1 MSWALNMIQLF
12 YIEKNSL
19 VLCFHK
25 MNFPI
30 FPLNGAILFPNTN
43 LPLNIFEDR
52 YIDMV
57 DYALSHNRLIGMIQ
71 TKKNK
76 DLFTIGCLGKI
87 TNFTETSDGR
97 YQVNL
102 EGINRFKVKKILDNK
117 HKFIIIDGEKLNYN
131 SNFKKQIPELSTK
144 LLTNF
149 KNYLNIKKI
158 EFNTS
163 EFESL
168 DVLNLAKI
176 ICVISPLDHLTKQML
191 LEFNNSDDLCENLI
205 SVLEIEINNF
215 GKSLKIN

>member
-1 MSWALNMIQLF
+1 MNQLSC
-12 YIEKNSL
+12 IEKNFL

-25 MNFPI
+25 MNFPV

-57 DYALSHNRLIGMIQ
+57 DYALSHGRLIGMIQ
-71 TKKNK
+71 TRENK

-97 YQVNL
+97 YQINL
-102 EGINRFKVKKILDNK
+102 EGINRFKVKKILNNK
-117 HKFIIIDGEKLNYN
+117 HKFIIVDGEELEYN
-131 SNFKKQIPELSTK
+131 NNFKKKTSELGFK
-144 LLTNF
+144 LLSNF
-149 KNYLNIKKI
+149 KNYLSIKKI

-168 DVLNLAKI
+168 DALNLAKI
-176 ICVISPLDHLTKQML
+176 ICVISPLDYLIKQML
-191 LEFNNSDDLCENLI
+191 LEFDASDELCENLI

-215 GKSLKIN
+215 GKSSKIN

>member
-1 MSWALNMIQLF
+1 MNQLF
-12 YIEKNSL
+12 CIEKNFQ

-25 MNFPI
+25 MNFPV

-57 DYALSHNRLIGMIQ
+57 DYALSNNRLIGMIQ

-76 DLFTIGCLGKI
+76 DLFTVGCLGKI

-97 YQVNL
+97 YQINL

-117 HKFIIIDGEKLNYN
+117 HKFIIIDAEELNYN
-131 SNFKKQIPELSTK
+131 SNFKKQTSELSAK
-144 LLTNF
+144 LLSNF
-149 KNYLNIKKI
+149 KNYLNVKKI

-163 EFESL
+163 EFENL
-168 DVLNLAKI
+168 DALNLAKI

-191 LEFNNSDDLCENLI
+191 LEFDGSDELCENLI
-205 SVLEIEINNF
+205 SVLEIEISNF
-215 GKSLKIN
+215 GKSSKIN

>member
-1 MSWALNMIQLF
+1 
-12 YIEKNSL
+12 
-19 VLCFHK
+19 
-25 MNFPI
+25 MNFPV
-30 FPLNGAILFPNTN
+30 FPLNGAMLFPNTN

-76 DLFTIGCLGKI
+76 ELFTIGCLGKI
-87 TNFTETSDGR
+87 TNFTETSDGK

-102 EGINRFKVKKILDNK
+102 EGINRFKVNKILDNK
-117 HKFIIIDGEKLNYN
+117 HKFIIIDGEELDYN
-131 SNFKKQIPELSTK
+131 SNFKKQTSELNTK
-144 LLTNF
+144 LLSSF

-168 DVLNLAKI
+168 DALNLAKI

>member
-1 MSWALNMIQLF
+1 M
-12 YIEKNSL
+12 
-19 VLCFHK
+19 H
-25 MNFPI
+25 FPV

-57 DYALSHNRLIGMIQ
+57 DYALSHSRLIGMIQ

-97 YQVNL
+97 YQINL

-117 HKFIIIDGEKLNYN
+117 HKFIMIDGENIAYQK
-131 SNFKKQIPELSTK
+131 NFKKKTSQLSAK
-144 LLTNF
+144 LLSNF
-149 KNYLNIKKI
+149 KNYLNVKKI
-158 EFNTS
+158 EFDTS

-168 DVLNLAKI
+168 DALNLAKI
-176 ICVISPLDHLTKQML
+176 ICVISPLDYLTKQML
-191 LEFNNSDDLCENLI
+191 LEFNGSDELCENLI

-215 GKSLKIN
+215 GKNLKIN

>member
-1 MSWALNMIQLF
+1 
-12 YIEKNSL
+12 
-19 VLCFHK
+19 
-25 MNFPI
+25 MNFPV

-43 LPLNIFEDR
+43 LPLNIFEER

-71 TKKNK
+71 TRKNK

-87 TNFTETSDGR
+87 TNFTETNDRG
-97 YQVNL
+97 YQINL

-117 HKFIIIDGEKLNYN
+117 HKFIMIDGEKLDYN
-131 SNFKKQIPELSTK
+131 SNFKKQTSELSTR
-144 LLTNF
+144 LLSNF

-168 DVLNLAKI
+168 DALNLAKI

-191 LEFNNSDDLCENLI
+191 LEFNGSDELCESLI

-215 GKSLKIN
+215 DKSSKIN

>member
-1 MSWALNMIQLF
+1 
-12 YIEKNSL
+12 
-19 VLCFHK
+19 

-43 LPLNIFEDR
+43 LPLNIFEDK

-57 DYALSHNRLIGMIQ
+57 DYALSHSRLIGMIQ

-76 DLFTIGCLGKI
+76 DLFTVGCLGKI
-87 TNFTETSDGR
+87 TSFTETSDGR
-97 YQVNL
+97 YQINL

-117 HKFIIIDGEKLNYN
+117 QKFIIIDGEEIDYN
-131 SNFKKQIPELSTK
+131 KNFKRKTSELSVK
-144 LLTNF
+144 LLSNF

-168 DVLNLAKI
+168 DALNLAKI

-191 LEFNNSDDLCENLI
+191 LEFNGSDELCENLI

-215 GKSLKIN
+215 GKSSKIN

>member
-1 MSWALNMIQLF
+1 
-12 YIEKNSL
+12 
-19 VLCFHK
+19 
-25 MNFPI
+25 MNFPV

-43 LPLNIFEDR
+43 LPLNIFEDK

-57 DYALSHNRLIGMIQ
+57 DYALSHSRLIGMIQ

-97 YQVNL
+97 YQINL
-102 EGINRFKVKKILDNK
+102 EGISRFRVKKILDKNK
-117 HKFIIIDGEKLNYN
+117 KFIIIDGEEIDYN
-131 SNFKKQIPELSTK
+131 KNFKRKTSELSAK
-144 LLTNF
+144 LLSNF

-168 DVLNLAKI
+168 DALNLAKI
-176 ICVISPLDHLTKQML
+176 ICVISPLDYLTKQML
-191 LEFNNSDDLCENLI
+191 LEFDGSDELCENLI
-205 SVLEIEINNF
+205 SVLEIEINNY
-215 GKSLKIN
+215 GKSTKIN

>member
-1 MSWALNMIQLF
+1 
-12 YIEKNSL
+12 
-19 VLCFHK
+19 
-25 MNFPI
+25 MNFPV

-71 TKKNK
+71 TKQNK
-76 DLFTIGCLGKI
+76 DFFTIGCLGKI
-87 TNFTETSDGR
+87 TNFTEMSDGR
-97 YQVNL
+97 YQINL
-102 EGINRFKVKKILDNK
+102 EGINRFKIKKIIKNK
-117 HKFIIIDGEKLNYN
+117 QKFVMIDGEELDYK
-131 SNFKKQIPELSTK
+131 SSFKKQTSELSSK
-144 LLTNF
+144 LLSNF

-168 DVLNLAKI
+168 DALNLAKI
-176 ICVISPLDHLTKQML
+176 ICVISPLDYLTKQML
-191 LEFNNSDDLCENLI
+191 LEFDGSDELCENLI

-215 GKSLKIN
+215 GKNSKIN

>member
-1 MSWALNMIQLF
+1 
-12 YIEKNSL
+12 
-19 VLCFHK
+19 

-87 TNFTETSDGR
+87 TNFTETSDRR
-97 YQVNL
+97 YQINL
-102 EGINRFKVKKILDNK
+102 EGINRFKVKKVLNNK
-117 HKFIIIDGEKLNYN
+117 QKFIMVDGEELDYN
-131 SNFKKQIPELSTK
+131 SNFKKQTTELSNK
-144 LLTNF
+144 LLSSF

-191 LEFNNSDDLCENLI
+191 LEFNASDELCENLI

-215 GKSLKIN
+215 GKSSKIN

>member
-1 MSWALNMIQLF
+1 MSQLY
-12 YIEKNSL
+12 YIEKNFL
-19 VLCFHK
+19 ALCFHK
-25 MNFPI
+25 MNFPV

-43 LPLNIFEDR
+43 LPLNIFEEK

-57 DYALSHNRLIGMIQ
+57 DYALSHSRLIGMIQ

-87 TNFTETSDGR
+87 TNFTETSDGK
-97 YQVNL
+97 YQINL
-102 EGINRFKVKKILDNK
+102 EGLNRFKVKKILEDN
-117 HKFIIIDGEKLNYN
+117 HKFIMIDGEELDYN
-131 SNFKKQIPELSTK
+131 SNFKKQTSELSNK
-144 LLTNF
+144 LLSNF

-168 DVLNLAKI
+168 DALNLAKI
-176 ICVISPLDHLTKQML
+176 ICVISPLDYLTKQML
-191 LEFNNSDDLCENLI
+191 LEFDGSDELCENLI

-215 GKSLKIN
+215 GKSSKIN

>member
-1 MSWALNMIQLF
+1 
-12 YIEKNSL
+12 
-19 VLCFHK
+19 
-25 MNFPI
+25 MNFPV

-43 LPLNIFEDR
+43 LPLNIFEER

-57 DYALSHNRLIGMIQ
+57 DYALSHKRLIGMIQ

-87 TNFTETSDGR
+87 TNFTEMSDGK
-97 YQVNL
+97 YQINL
-102 EGINRFKVKKILDNK
+102 EGINRFKVKKILDKK
-117 HKFIIIDGEKLNYN
+117 HKFIMIDGEELDYN
-131 SNFKKQIPELSTK
+131 S
-144 LLTNF
+144 NF

-191 LEFNNSDDLCENLI
+191 LEFNASDELCENLI

-215 GKSLKIN
+215 GKSSKIN

>member
-1 MSWALNMIQLF
+1 
-12 YIEKNSL
+12 
-19 VLCFHK
+19 

-76 DLFTIGCLGKI
+76 DLFSIGCLGKI

-97 YQVNL
+97 YQINL
-102 EGINRFKVKKILDNK
+102 EGIKRFKVNKILDNK
-117 HKFIIIDGEKLNYN
+117 HKFILIDGEEVNYN
-131 SNFKKQIPELSTK
+131 SNFKKQTSELSSK
-144 LLTNF
+144 LLANF
-149 KNYLNIKKI
+149 KNYLNVKKI

-168 DVLNLAKI
+168 DALNLAKI
-176 ICVISPLDHLTKQML
+176 ICVISPIDHLTKQML
-191 LEFNNSDDLCENLI
+191 LEFNASDELCENLI

-215 GKSLKIN
+215 EKSSKIN

>member
-1 MSWALNMIQLF
+1 MSQLF
-12 YIEKNSL
+12 CIEKNFL

-43 LPLNIFEDR
+43 LPLNIFEDK

-102 EGINRFKVKKILDNK
+102 EGINRFKVKKVLDMK
-117 HKFIIIDGEKLNYN
+117 HKFIIIDGEELNYN
-131 SNFKKQIPELSTK
+131 SNFKKQTSELSAK
-144 LLTNF
+144 LLSNF

-168 DVLNLAKI
+168 DALNLAKI

-215 GKSLKIN
+215 GKSSKIN

>member
-1 MSWALNMIQLF
+1 MNQLLC
-12 YIEKNSL
+12 IEKNFL
-19 VLCFHK
+19 VLCLHK

-52 YIDMV
+52 YIAMV
-57 DYALSHNRLIGMIQ
+57 DYALSHSRLIGMIQ

-76 DLFTIGCLGKI
+76 DLFSIGCLGKI

-97 YQVNL
+97 YQINL
-102 EGINRFKVKKILDNK
+102 EGINRFKVKKILDNRQ
-117 HKFIIIDGEKLNYN
+117 KFIIVDGEELNYN
-131 SNFKKQIPELSTK
+131 SNFKKQTSELSTK
-144 LLTNF
+144 LLSNF

-168 DVLNLAKI
+168 DTLNLAKI

-191 LEFNNSDDLCENLI
+191 LEFDGSDELCESLI

-215 GKSLKIN
+215 GKNSTIN